1 MDRLVFT
8 AHMAQREYRLDRQVL
23 TNDLANVSTIGF
35 KKALS
40 TANVAV
46 KVSGDG
52 FDSRFLP
59 RAFTQ
64 NLVDMTEGERIVT
77 GRNLDLAMDGKTVLG
92 VQADNGDLAFT
103 RRGDLQVTA
112 DGILQLVN
120 GSPVLDDKGSPISVP
135 TGVTLSVRSDGT
147 VLARDPN
154 DSASPDLEVAQL
166 MLRDASQTALMRRED
181 GFFQPVPKIDPQS
194 DLIQRDING
203 NPLGAQDPLLYA
215 EGVPAQD
222 FESGPETPSV
232 SSGVLEGSNVSTVES
247 LVKFIDHMRNFE
259 MQTKVIKE
267 MKDNDQ
273 SGASM
278 MRLS

>member
-23 TNDLANVSTIGF
+23 TNDMANVSTIGF

-92 VQADNGDLAFT
+92 VRADNGDLAFT

-154 DSASPDLEVAQL
+154 DSASPGLEVAQL

-181 GFFQPVPKIDPQS
+181 GFFQPVPKVDPQS
-194 DLIQRDING
+194 ELVQRDING
-203 NPLGAQDPLLYA
+203 NPLGVQDPLLYA
-215 EGVPAQD
+215 EGFPAQD

-232 SSGVLEGSNVSTVES
+232 SSGILEGSNVSTVES

>member
-23 TNDLANVSTIGF
+23 TNDMANVSTIGF
-35 KKALS
+35 KKSLS

>member
-8 AHMAQREYRLDRQVL
+8 SHMAQREYRLDRQVL
-23 TNDLANVSTIGF
+23 THELANVSTVGF

-40 TANVAV
+40 TANLAV
-46 KVSGDG
+46 KVAGDG

-64 NLVDMTEGERIVT
+64 NIVDLTEGERIVT
-77 GRNLDLAMDGKTVLG
+77 GRPLDIAMNRQTVLG

-103 RRGDLQVTA
+103 RRGDLQTTA
-112 DGILQLVN
+112 DGLLQLAD
-120 GSPVLDDKGSPISVP
+120 GSPVLDDSGAPISVP
-135 TGVTLSVRSDGT
+135 TGVALSIRSDGL
-147 VLARDPN
+147 VMARDPN
-154 DSASPDLEVAQL
+154 NSAAPDIEVAQL
-166 MLRDASQTALMRRED
+166 MLRDASQTTLMRRED
-181 GFFQPVPKIDPQS
+181 GLFQPVPTVDA
-194 DLIQRDING
+194 DG
-203 NPLGAQDPLLYA
+203 NPVDLEQRAQLFAD
-215 EGVPAQD
+215 GFPAQD
-222 FESGPETPSV
+222 FESGPEAPSV
-232 SSGVLEGSNVSTVES
+232 SSGTLEGSNVSTVET

-267 MKDNDQ
+267 MKDNDS

>member
-1 MDRLVFT
+1 
-8 AHMAQREYRLDRQVL
+8 
-23 TNDLANVSTIGF
+23 
-35 KKALS
+35 
-40 TANVAV
+40 
-46 KVSGDG
+46 
-52 FDSRFLP
+52 
-59 RAFTQ
+59 
-64 NLVDMTEGERIVT
+64 
-77 GRNLDLAMDGKTVLG
+77 MDGKTVLG

-154 DSASPDLEVAQL
+154 NSASPDLEVAQL

-181 GFFQPVPKIDPQS
+181 GFFQPVPKVDPQS
-194 DLIQRDING
+194 DLVQRDING
-203 NPLGAQDPLLYA
+203 NPLGVQDPLLYA
-215 EGVPAQD
+215 EGFPAQD

-232 SSGVLEGSNVSTVES
+232 SSGILEGSNVSTVES

>member
-23 TNDLANVSTIGF
+23 TNDMANVSTIGF

-154 DSASPDLEVAQL
+154 NSASPDLEVAQL

>member
-23 TNDLANVSTIGF
+23 TNDMANVSTIGF

>member
-8 AHMAQREYRLDRQVL
+8 SHMAQREYRLDRQVL
-23 TNDLANVSTIGF
+23 TNELANVSTIGF
-35 KKALS
+35 KKALK
-40 TANVAV
+40 TANLAV

-64 NLVDMTEGERIVT
+64 NLVDLTEGERIVT
-77 GRNLDLAMDGKTVLG
+77 GRNLDIAMDRQTVLG
-92 VQADNGDLAFT
+92 VQAENGDLAFT
-103 RRGDLQVTA
+103 RRGDLQISA
-112 DGILQLVN
+112 DGLLKLAN
-120 GSPVLDDKGSPISVP
+120 GRPVLDDKGSPISVP
-135 TGVTLSVRSDGT
+135 AEAKLAIRADGMI
-147 VLARDPN
+147 VARDPSG
-154 DSASPDLEVAQL
+154 SAPPDVEIAQL
-166 MLRDASQTALMRRED
+166 MLRDASQTSLMRRED
-181 GFFQPVPKIDPQS
+181 GLFQPLTSIDS
-194 DLIQRDING
+194 EDSV
-203 NPLGAQDPLLYA
+203 
-215 EGVPAQD
+215 EGSAVAVTDRNFADGFPAQD

-232 SSGVLEGSNVSTVES
+232 SSGMLEGSNVSTVES

>member
-23 TNDLANVSTIGF
+23 TNELANVSTVGF
-35 KKALS
+35 KKALK

-46 KVSGDG
+46 KVTGDG

-59 RAFTQ
+59 RAFSQ

-77 GRNLDLAMDGKTVLG
+77 GRGLDVAMDRKTVMG
-92 VQADNGDLAFT
+92 VQAENGDLAFT
-103 RRGDLQVTA
+103 RRGDLQVSA
-112 DGILQLVN
+112 DGLLKLAN
-120 GSPVLDDKGSPISVP
+120 GSPVLDDKGTPISAP
-135 TGVTLSVRSDGT
+135 TGVDLSVRSDGMI
-147 VLARDPN
+147 LARDPN
-154 DSASPDLEVAQL
+154 DSASPELEVAQL
-166 MLRDASQTALMRRED
+166 MLRDASQTSLMRRED
-181 GFFQPVPKIDPQS
+181 GLFQPLPAIDPAA
-194 DLIQRDING
+194 DLVQRDING
-203 NPLGAQDPLLYA
+203 VPLIYSNGF
-215 EGVPAQD
+215 PAQD
-222 FESGPETPSV
+222 FVSGPETPSI